1 MNEPK
6 PRNEVKENKMGV
18 APVSRLLVTMA
29 VPLMLSMLMQACYN
43 IVDSIFVAM
52 LSEDALT
59 AVSMAFP
66 IQTVMIAVCTGIGVG
81 MNAMLSKSLGEKD
94 PESASR
100 AANNG
105 VFLALCSYVV
115 AIFVGILLVRP
126 FYMSQISY
134 NLDIVNYGVSYAR
147 IVCLLSIGMFCQMTF
162 ERMMQGTGHTI
173 YTMFTQISGAVI
185 NLILDPILI
194 FGLFGAP
201 KMGVAGAAL
210 ATCIGQWF
218 AGLLAILLNHRFN
231 TELTVSLR
239 QVFHPSARVIRRIA
253 YVGIP
258 SFIMASIGSVMYY
271 GMNLIL
277 TGFNSTASAVFGVYF
292 KLQSFFFLPVFGMN
306 NAIVPIVAYN
316 YGAGKRSRMLQT
328 LKTGLLLAL
337 CIMILGTIVFETL
350 PGTLLDFFSASE
362 NMKAIGVPALRI
374 IAVHFPLAAAGIVLG
389 TMFQSLGQAI
399 FSAIISLCRQLVVL
413 LPCAFVLAKVGG
425 LGMIWFCFPIA
436 ELVSLILTL
445 IFFTKIYREVVL
457 QVPDEV

>member
-1 MNEPK
+1 MSQRK
-6 PRNEVKENKMGV
+6 SRNNVKENKMGV
-18 APVSRLLVTMA
+18 APVGKLLVTMA

-94 PESASR
+94 PENASR

-105 VFLALCSYVV
+105 VFLALCSYVA
-115 AIFVGILLVRP
+115 AIFVGLLLVRP

-134 NLDIVNYGVSYAR
+134 NLDIVNYGVSYTR

-173 YTMFTQISGAVI
+173 YTMFTQISGAII

-218 AGLLAILLNHRFN
+218 AGVLAIVLNHFFN
-231 TELTVSLR
+231 TELSVSLR
-239 QVFHPSARVIRRIA
+239 QIFHPSAGVIRRIA
-253 YVGIP
+253 YVGVP

-292 KLQSFFFLPVFGMN
+292 KLQSFFFLPIFGMN
-306 NAIVPIVAYN
+306 SAIVPIVAYN

-328 LKTGLLLAL
+328 LKTGLILAL
-337 CIMILGTIVFETL
+337 CIMILGTIVFETV

-374 IAVHFPLAAAGIVLG
+374 IAIHFPLAAVGIVLG

-399 FSAIISLCRQLVVL
+399 FSAIISLCRQLIVL

-425 LGMIWFCFPIA
+425 LGSIWFCFPIA
-436 ELVSLILTL
+436 ETVSLVLTL
-445 IFFTKIYREVVL
+445 VFFTKVYREVVL
-457 QVPDEV
+457 QVPDKA

>member
-1 MNEPK
+1 MKERK
-6 PRNEVKENKMGV
+6 TGKEVKENKMGV
-18 APVSRLLVTMA
+18 APVGKLLATMA
-29 VPLMLSMLMQACYN
+29 VPLMLSMLLQACYN

-115 AIFVGILLVRP
+115 SIFVGLLLVRP

-134 NLDIVNYGVSYAR
+134 NLDIVNYGVSYTR
-147 IVCLLSIGMFCQMTF
+147 IVCLLSIGMYCQMTF

-173 YTMFTQISGAVI
+173 YTMFTQISGAII

-210 ATCIGQWF
+210 ATCMGQWF
-218 AGLLAILLNHRFN
+218 AGVLAILLNHFFN
-231 TELTVSLR
+231 VELSVSLR
-239 QVFHPSARVIRRIA
+239 QIFHPSARVIRRIA

-277 TGFNSTASAVFGVYF
+277 TSFNSTASAVFGVYF

-328 LKTGLLLAL
+328 LKTGLIFAL
-337 CIMILGTIVFETL
+337 CIMILGTIVFESI
-350 PGTLLDFFSASE
+350 PHTLLDFFSASE

-399 FSAIISLCRQLVVL
+399 FSAIISLCRQLIVL
-413 LPCAFVLAKVGG
+413 LPCAYILAKVGG

-436 ELVSLILTL
+436 ETASLVLTL

-457 QVPDEV
+457 QVPDQV